1 MIKLYSNIRETAT
14 KTKYKINIVNPSP
27 LFIFHRKHAMDMMT
41 NTSIMKRIVMEQTMP
56 TEFTSTGFPYITPY
70 SNQGTGN
77 LENQSIRTLN
87 ASRPYGFI
95 INGNS
100 WQLTLGAVFVRI
112 SSNLPDCY
120 IEYVA
125 ANGRRDSHV
134 TESFP
139 CYDDRSD

>member
-95 INGNS
+95 ING
-100 WQLTLGAVFVRI
+100 L
-112 SSNLPDCY
+112 
-120 IEYVA
+120 
-125 ANGRRDSHV
+125 V
-134 TESFP
+134 TRGS
-139 CYDDRSD
+139 